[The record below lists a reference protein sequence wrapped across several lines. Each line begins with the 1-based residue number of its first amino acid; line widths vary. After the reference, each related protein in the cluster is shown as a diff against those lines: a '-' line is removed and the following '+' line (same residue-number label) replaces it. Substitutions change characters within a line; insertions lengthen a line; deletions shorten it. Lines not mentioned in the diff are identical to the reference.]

1 MEQTL
6 TEWGATLLS
15 AGQGATGVQEEMR
28 NFQLPGRSTVHGLGG
43 MAATSSPAASLAAVE
58 VLRAGGNAIDAAITA
73 AGVLCVTEPH
83 MTGIGGD
90 CFAMIGRPD
99 GSTIGLNGS
108 GRAAKAAD
116 GDWLKA
122 ARLNGIDPDSVHSVT
137 VPGAVD
143 GWNTLLSKFGTMT
156 LADALQPAIRLAEEG
171 SPVTPR
177 VALDWAQEAERLDR
191 SEAARM
197 HLLPRGRAPK
207 AGEVMR
213 YPALARTLRAIAKHG
228 REGFYTGEVAEDIV
242 THLASLGSLL
252 TLEDFA
258 ATEAEVVDPLAAA
271 FADHEVLE
279 LPPNGHGLTTLIALN
294 ILRHLDLGRHAA
306 DSAERMHLE
315 IEAMRLAWIYRDRH
329 VADRAHV
336 DVPVEALLS
345 ERTAQQLAALVSID
359 RAMIDP
365 EGLVPMPK
373 SDTVY
378 LSVVDGNRMAVSF
391 INSIYY
397 PFGSAIVTPKTGI
410 TLQNRGAC
418 FVTDPR
424 HPNCIGPRKRPL
436 HTLMPG
442 MIKHR
447 GKISH
452 SFGVMGGAYQPM
464 GHLTV
469 AVNRLVYGMDVQ
481 EALDFPRYF
490 HAEGVAG
497 IEDGVPG
504 KTAERLQKKGHR
516 VERVGEPLGGGQ
528 FIEIDHRSGTLI
540 GGSDPRKDGMAIG
553 A

>member
-1 MEQTL
+1 
-6 TEWGATLLS
+6 
-15 AGQGATGVQEEMR
+15 MR
-28 NFQLPGRSTVHGLGG
+28 NFQSPGRSTVHALNG
-43 MAATSSPAASLAAVE
+43 MAATSSPSASLAAVE
-58 VLRAGGNAIDAAITA
+58 VLRAGGNAVDAAVTA
-73 AGVLCVTEPH
+73 AGVLCVSEPH

-90 CFAMIGRPD
+90 CFAIIGRPD
-99 GSTIGLNGS
+99 GAAIGLNAS

-122 ARLNGIDPDSVHSVT
+122 ARLNAIDPDSVHSVT

-143 GWNTLLSKFGTMT
+143 GWSTLLSKFGTMT
-156 LADALQPAIRLAEEG
+156 LAEALQPAIRLAEEG

-177 VALDWAQEAERLDR
+177 VALDWAQESERLKR
-191 SEAARM
+191 NEGGRM
-197 HLLPRGRAPK
+197 HFLPQGRAPR

-213 YPALARTLRAIAKHG
+213 YPALGKTLRAIAKQG
-228 REGFYTGEVAEDIV
+228 REGFYNGEVAEDIV
-242 THLASLGSLL
+242 KYLASLGSLL

-258 ATEAEVVDPLAAA
+258 ETAAEFVEPLSSA

-279 LPPNGHGLTTLIALN
+279 LPPNGQGLTTLIALN
-294 ILRHLDLGRHAA
+294 ILRHLDIGRHAA
-306 DSAERMHLE
+306 GSAERMHLE
-315 IEAMRLAWIYRDRH
+315 IEAMRLAWIYRNRH
-329 VADRAHV
+329 LADRASV
-336 DVPVEALLS
+336 DVSVEAMLS
-345 ERTAQQLAALVSID
+345 ERTAQQLAALISID
-359 RAMIDP
+359 KAMIDP
-365 EGLVPMPK
+365 EGLAPMPK

-378 LSVVDGNRMAVSF
+378 LAVVDSQRMAVSF
-391 INSIYY
+391 INSIFYS
-397 PFGSAIVTPKTGI
+397 FGSAIVTPRTGV

-442 MIKHR
+442 MIRHQR
-447 GKISH
+447 KISH
-452 SFGVMGGAYQPM
+452 SFGVMGGTYQPM

-469 AVNRLVYGMDVQ
+469 GVNRLVYGMDVQ

-490 HAEGVAG
+490 HEQGVVE
-497 IEDGVPG
+497 IEEGVPG
-504 KTAERLQKKGHR
+504 RTAERLQKKGHR
-516 VERVGEPLGGGQ
+516 VERVSEPLGGGQ

>member
-1 MEQTL
+1 
-6 TEWGATLLS
+6 
-15 AGQGATGVQEEMR
+15 MR
-28 NFQLPGRSTVHGLGG
+28 NFQLPGRSTVHALDG

-58 VLRAGGNAIDAAITA
+58 VLRAGGNAVDAAVTA

-90 CFAMIGRPD
+90 CFAIIGRPD
-99 GSTIGLNGS
+99 GSTIGLNAS

-116 GDWLKA
+116 GDWLKG

-143 GWNTLLSKFGTMT
+143 GWSTLLAKLGTMT

-171 SPVTPR
+171 TPVAPR
-177 VALDWAQEAERLDR
+177 VALDWAKEVERLGR
-191 SEAARM
+191 SEGGRG
-197 HLLPRGRAPK
+197 HFLLQGRAPK

-213 YPALARTLRAIAKHG
+213 YPALGRTLRTIAKHG
-228 REGFYTGEVAEDIV
+228 RKAFYAGEIAEDMV

-258 ATEAEVVDPLAAA
+258 ETAAEFLEPLSSP
-271 FADHEVLE
+271 FAGHEVLE

-294 ILRHLDLGRHAA
+294 ILGQLDLGRHAA

-315 IEAMRLAWIYRDRH
+315 MEAMRLAWIYRNRH
-329 VADRAHV
+329 VADSAFV
-336 DVPVEALLS
+336 DVPVGALLS
-345 ERTAQQLAALVSID
+345 EKIAQQLAALISID
-359 RAMIDP
+359 KAMTDP
-365 EGLVPMPK
+365 EGLAPRPK

-378 LSVVDGNRMAVSF
+378 LAVVDRNRMAVSF
-391 INSIYY
+391 INSIFHS
-397 PFGSAIVTPKTGI
+397 FGSAIVTPKTGI

-418 FVTDPR
+418 FVTDPG

-442 MIKHR
+442 MIRNH
-447 GKISH
+447 GKVSH

-469 AVNRLVYGMDVQ
+469 AVNRLVYGMDIQ

-497 IEDGVPG
+497 IEEGVPA
-504 KTAERLQKKGHR
+504 KTAKLLQDKGHR

-528 FIEIDHRSGTLI
+528 IIEIHHKSGALI
-540 GGSDPRKDGMAIG
+540 GASDPRKDGMAIG